1 MTKFSI
7 LKCVIS
13 VDVKYEIVPVL
24 YIKMQKRVKKVFEII
39 FKTSTTARTIVG
51 AATQS
56 SNKLA

>member
-13 VDVKYEIVPVL
+13 VDVKYETVLVL
-24 YIKMQKRVKKVFEII
+24 YIKRVKKVFEII
-39 FKTSTTARTIVG
+39 FKTSTTARTTVG
-51 AATQS
+51 AAKQW